1 MAIAEREAT
10 VVWSGDLA
18 EGSGEIHHKSSSLEG
33 MPFSWKARTEK
44 GDENTSPE
52 EMIAAAHAGCYA
64 MALSHTLADGG
75 NTPNRLEVSARVT
88 LDEEGDGGAF
98 KITHSDLAVVAQVE
112 GLEPEEFD
120 EIARAAER
128 GCPVSNA
135 LRASVQIALVPQL
148 EGHDPIEPGGPP
160 EEDEDAEGTSDDTSD
175 ATPDDAGD
183 EDEVRVASAEESADD
198 DESIRKE
205 GDETKGTGAPGR
217 KGDSD
222 VAVDPDRDDEGGEG
236 SGLSGGGAGTGARG
250 GAEFNT

>member
-1 MAIAEREAT
+1 MAVAEREAT

-18 EGSGEIHHKSSSLEG
+18 EGSGEIHDKSGSLGG

-44 GDENTSPE
+44 EDNNTNPE

-75 NTPNRLEVSARVT
+75 NTPSRLEVSARVT
-88 LDEEGDGGAF
+88 LDEVEDGQAF

-148 EGHDPIEPGGPP
+148 EGHDPIEPGAP
-160 EEDEDAEGTSDDTSD
+160 EEDDEDEESEDTSSDDTSD
-175 ATPDDAGD
+175 
-183 EDEVRVASAEESADD
+183 DD
-198 DESIRKE
+198 DEVVVSAA
-205 GDETKGTGAPGR
+205 DGAG
-217 KGDSD
+217 
-222 VAVDPDRDDEGGEG
+222 DDEDDAEVEGSGDASDSEGGSAFDQKESSDEGEG
-236 SGLSGGGAGTGARG
+236 SGKAGSGAAG
-250 GAEFNT
+250 N